1 VTAEPFPVPRPS
13 TGDSTVSG
21 SVLPPGRIA
30 WGLPDFLLCW
40 LAGGVVANLVALPVA
55 GQRFDQ
61 IDPIYKFGVLLPA
74 QQVALLLALL
84 FVSRVKGRRSLR
96 ADFGL
101 QVRRADGRA
110 LLTGAGLEIVLAASV
125 IPLLALNDGGQERQ
139 QLLLDLGR
147 TQGFLPIALFVVGAV
162 VMAPLVEELLYRGLL
177 LRALLRRMGP
187 GPAVFISA
195 LVFSA
200 VHFLGGDADAL
211 QFLPA
216 IAGLGLVLG
225 VVAVRSGSLSL
236 PILIHAGFNLTTT
249 LLLVSSG
256 GLR

>member
-1 VTAEPFPVPRPS
+1 MTAEPLP
-13 TGDSTVSG
+13 GAVSG
-21 SVLPPGRIA
+21 STGGTLPPGRIA
-30 WGLPDFLLCW
+30 WGLPDALLCW
-40 LAGGVVANLVALPVA
+40 LAGGVVANLAALPVA
-55 GQRFDQ
+55 TQPFDA
-61 IDPIYKFGVLLPA
+61 IDPLYKFGVLLPA
-74 QQVALLLALL
+74 QQVALLLALI
-84 FVSRVKGRRSLR
+84 FVSRVKGRGSLR

-101 QVRRADGRA
+101 RLRPADGRA
-110 LLTGAGLEIVLAASV
+110 LLAGAGLELVLAASV
-125 IPLLALNDGGQERQ
+125 LPLLALNDGGQERQ
-139 QLLLDLGR
+139 QLLVDLGKTR
-147 TQGFLPIALFVVGAV
+147 GFLPVALFVVGAV

-187 GPAVFISA
+187 GTAVFVSA

-225 VVAVRSGSLSL
+225 IVAVRTGSLSL

-256 GLR
+256 NLR